1 MEMIMFIGLQGSGK
15 STYYQAHFSDTHLRI
30 NLDMLRTR
38 RREDAVLQACLDSG
52 QRCVIDNT
60 SPSDEERA
68 GYIAKAKDKHFAT
81 VAYVFNVPFDVCLQ
95 RNSARH
101 GKRRIPDQGIKATAK
116 KLTAPNA
123 TEGFDQVFHVDEDGH
138 ATQVW
143 PTDEI

>member
-1 MEMIMFIGLQGSGK
+1 MIMFIGLQGSGK

-38 RREDAVLQACLDSG
+38 RREDAVLQACLENG

-60 SPSDEERA
+60 SPSGEERS
-68 GYIAKAKDKHFAT
+68 GYIAKAKQNHFTT
-81 VAYVFNVPFDVCLQ
+81 VAYYFDVPFDVCLQ
-95 RNSARH
+95 RNSLRQ

-116 KLTAPNA
+116 KLTVPDAA
-123 TEGFDQVFHVDEDGH
+123 EGFDQVFHVDENGH